1 MTRARVC
8 FLAPNKRYHAEGG
21 WFVLGSLL
29 LLASP
34 THHPLTRVNV
44 PKGLR
49 STITGVA
56 MRNLAV
62 ALLGG
67 AKLLNVQRCYLPSVF
82 MRYEVN
88 QTYYNKN
95 VYKCQY

>member
-1 MTRARVC
+1 MNDTSARLL
-8 FLAPNKRYHAEGG
+8 LAPNKRYQAEGG

-34 THHPLTRVNV
+34 THHPLTRVIV

-49 STITGVA
+49 STMIGVA
-56 MRNLAV
+56 MRNLTA

-67 AKLLNVQRCYLPSVF
+67 TKLLNVQRYYLPSVF
-82 MRYEVN
+82 KALRGKPN
-88 QTYYNKN
+88 IL
-95 VYKCQY
+95 